1 MHLPPFALGPLAPGL
16 ASGWSNS
23 VAIGPKMEAQDY
35 QRFCETTEERLC
47 PLMRRGV
54 RFRTGVGDFCWPI
67 GTGLQVDTHRDEAA
81 WCVHLAMVF
90 GAYGL
95 GADGLVCHR
104 PSGAPVGSMM
114 MLNQPMWGHSWV
126 SRMIFAPRLAA
137 FLVAA
142 LMSST
147 RT

>member
-1 MHLPPFALGPLAPGL
+1 
-16 ASGWSNS
+16 
-23 VAIGPKMEAQDY
+23 
-35 QRFCETTEERLC
+35 
-47 PLMRRGV
+47 MRRGV
-54 RFRTGVGDFCWPI
+54 RFRTGVEDCCCPI
-67 GTGLQVDTHRDEAA
+67 ATGLPVDTHRDEAA
-81 WCVHLAMVF
+81 VCPLGLVF

-104 PSGAPVGSMM
+104 PKGAPVGSMM
-114 MLNQPMWGHSWV
+114 MLNQPMWGTSWV